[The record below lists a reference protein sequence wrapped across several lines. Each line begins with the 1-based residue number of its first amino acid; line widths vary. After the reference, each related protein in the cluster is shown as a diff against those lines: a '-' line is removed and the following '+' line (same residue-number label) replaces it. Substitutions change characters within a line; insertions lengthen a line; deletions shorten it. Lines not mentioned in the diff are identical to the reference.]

1 MSNKLTL
8 RKLKNTGFPGLYK
21 TFMINPDQ
29 KNKKELVSIL
39 SIAIVLINLDDEVLQ
54 HLGYRI
60 IVEYCNRS

>member
-39 SIAIVLINLDDEVLQ
+39 SIAVTVQNP
-54 HLGYRI
+54 
-60 IVEYCNRS
+60 